1 MAHAHP
7 SPRADSARLDQM
19 LDEQLG
25 RLADGDRSA
34 FQPLFESL
42 WPLLRRF
49 ATRVLGNQADG
60 DDAAQQ
66 ALLKV
71 FARAREFDPARKAL
85 PWILTITTNECRT
98 LRKKHL
104 WRREAHS
111 EPLAALTAHEISPEQ
126 AVIRHDLHAA
136 LAEVFTELRPDDLH
150 TLVCAVADDHAER
163 PSVPAATFR
172 KRVERALDRLRLA
185 WRAKHDAL

>member
-1 MAHAHP
+1 MARARQ
-7 SPRADSARLDQM
+7 SPRADSARLNQT
-19 LDEQLG
+19 LDEYLG

-34 FQPLFESL
+34 FQPLFDSL

-49 ATRVLGNQADG
+49 ATHFLGNQADG
-60 DDAAQQ
+60 DDATQQ

-71 FARAREFDPARKAL
+71 FALAREYDPARQAL

-98 LRKKHL
+98 LRKKQL
-104 WRREAHS
+104 RRREVGSAS
-111 EPLAALTAHEISPEQ
+111 LAVLSTSQTSPEQ
-126 AVIRHDLHAA
+126 ALIRHDLQVA
-136 LAEVFTELRPDDLH
+136 LAEVFTELRPDDIH
-150 TLVCAVADDHAER
+150 TLVCAVATDHAER
-163 PSVPAATFR
+163 PSVPTATFR